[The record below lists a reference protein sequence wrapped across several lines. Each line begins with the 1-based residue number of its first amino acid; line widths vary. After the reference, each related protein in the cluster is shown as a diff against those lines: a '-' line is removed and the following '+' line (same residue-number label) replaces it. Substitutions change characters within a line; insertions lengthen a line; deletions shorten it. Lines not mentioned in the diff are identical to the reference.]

1 MTDSYFHDESATFG
15 DRMAAARERLG
26 LSQAQLAR
34 RLGVKLQT
42 VQGWEG
48 DRAEPRANRLQM
60 LAGLLDVSMVWLM
73 TGRGAGL
80 PAGADAPPEPTPGAT
95 LAALAAEL
103 RETRLAQAQI
113 AERLARIEK
122 RLQALAARG

>member
-1 MTDSYFHDESATFG
+1 MIDAYYDDESATFG

-26 LSQAQLAR
+26 QSQAQLAR

-42 VQGWEG
+42 VQGWEA

-73 TGRGAGL
+73 TGEGAGL
-80 PAGADAPPEPTPGAT
+80 PAEPASPHDET

-103 RETRLAQAQI
+103 RETRMAQARLT
-113 AERLARIEK
+113 ERLARIEK
-122 RLQALAARG
+122 RLQALASRG